1 MVDQKTY
8 FNPFPGLR
16 SFEENEEYLFFG
28 REKQI
33 DDLLDQLEQTH
44 FLAVIGTSG
53 SGKSSL
59 VKSGLLPSLH
69 SGFIRGVG
77 KGWRIGV
84 FRPGDNPIGNLA
96 SCLCSGE
103 FVDEENEEEN
113 FNLQP
118 IVESVLRRSDQG
130 ISNVVDQFLNKLPEN
145 ILIVAD
151 QFEELFRFSKYE
163 KISSRG
169 TRDAVLFVN
178 LLLAAIG
185 DRKRRIYVV
194 FTMRSDFIGNC
205 TEFRGLPEAMG
216 TGQYLIPR
224 MSRNEIQ
231 LAITGPVAVAGAEI
245 SPQLVSMLI
254 NEVGD
259 NPDQLPILQHALMRT
274 YDYWSAHTNGKAPIT
289 IEHYQSVGKMELAL
303 SYHADEAYYELTE
316 EQKIICT
323 ALFRSLTETG
333 TVVGGV
339 RRPTKLL
346 ELCELLAV
354 DKDTLIPIINVF
366 RQHGRSFLMP
376 SLEIE
381 LHDESVIDI
390 SHESLMRVW
399 IRLIDWFKE
408 EMNSAEIYLKLCKD
422 AASYQD
428 GKGSLL
434 VNPELAITL
443 KWRDKQRPTEGW
455 GARYNIS
462 YIRAI
467 NFLEQ
472 SKVNNDFIIEQKE
485 LSRKYKLKKTKR
497 ILAAVSVLFFAAV
510 VAALFAYTAMN
521 TAKEQRQIAQDQKQ
535 EAEEQ
540 KERAETQKKEAE
552 EQREEAQN
560 QRKKAEAQKQKADS
574 LRRISDA
581 RRIALEAIKKF
592 DTGNSSEGVELAAK
606 AYDTLPS
613 SGKKKR
619 YTEIYSALNRA
630 LREFKTG
637 TSPQEH
643 SCGLKLFAKHPKL
656 NKLVFIDMEGN
667 VYKHTIDK
675 IKLIKNFDPEVRYSS
690 LKYTNDGEYLILGT
704 DQGTVQILNNENEV
718 INTQTFENKIS
729 EIYVMTINSANYIL
743 IFEKDNMHSIKL
755 DNGSLTRQSKVVLPK
770 LNTKLHYISKD
781 FSKMVIS
788 QSSNAFVYSID
799 IDQEQIV
806 LSDEDKIETPSLI
819 ESIEISSNN
828 KYLALGMKN
837 GYIHLSLLRNQ
848 NRYIYSKTVSSHK
861 SAVSSVKFHIS
872 NDESLLFS
880 SSYDNKIHVTNIDE
894 VDNYA
899 ILNGHQSWIRQ
910 IEISN
915 DRKQIISISED
926 KTLRYW
932 FIDPED
938 IVKRLN
944 ETKN

>member
-16 SFEENEEYLFFG
+16 SFEEHEEYLFFG

-96 SCLCSGE
+96 SCLCSSE
-103 FVDEENEEEN
+103 FVVEENEEEN

-163 KISSRG
+163 RTSSKG
-169 TRDAVLFVN
+169 TRDAVLFIN
-178 LLLAAIG
+178 LLLAAIR

-205 TEFRGLPEAMG
+205 TEFRGLPEAMSA
-216 TGQYLIPR
+216 GQYLIPR

-245 SPQLVSMLI
+245 SPQLVSMLL

-274 YDYWSAHTNGKAPIT
+274 YDYWSEHTNREVPIT

-316 EQKIICT
+316 EQKIICAT
-323 ALFRSLTETG
+323 LFRSLTETG

-399 IRLIDWFKE
+399 VRLIDWFKE
-408 EMNSAEIYLKLCKD
+408 EMNSAEIYLKL
-422 AASYQD
+422 
-428 GKGSLL
+428 
-434 VNPELAITL
+434 
-443 KWRDKQRPTEGW
+443 
-455 GARYNIS
+455 
-462 YIRAI
+462 
-467 NFLEQ
+467 
-472 SKVNNDFIIEQKE
+472 
-485 LSRKYKLKKTKR
+485 
-497 ILAAVSVLFFAAV
+497 
-510 VAALFAYTAMN
+510 
-521 TAKEQRQIAQDQKQ
+521 
-535 EAEEQ
+535 
-540 KERAETQKKEAE
+540 
-552 EQREEAQN
+552 
-560 QRKKAEAQKQKADS
+560 
-574 LRRISDA
+574 
-581 RRIALEAIKKF
+581 
-592 DTGNSSEGVELAAK
+592 
-606 AYDTLPS
+606 
-613 SGKKKR
+613 
-619 YTEIYSALNRA
+619 
-630 LREFKTG
+630 
-637 TSPQEH
+637 
-643 SCGLKLFAKHPKL
+643 
-656 NKLVFIDMEGN
+656 
-667 VYKHTIDK
+667 
-675 IKLIKNFDPEVRYSS
+675 
-690 LKYTNDGEYLILGT
+690 
-704 DQGTVQILNNENEV
+704 
-718 INTQTFENKIS
+718 
-729 EIYVMTINSANYIL
+729 
-743 IFEKDNMHSIKL
+743 
-755 DNGSLTRQSKVVLPK
+755 
-770 LNTKLHYISKD
+770 
-781 FSKMVIS
+781 
-788 QSSNAFVYSID
+788 
-799 IDQEQIV
+799 
-806 LSDEDKIETPSLI
+806 
-819 ESIEISSNN
+819 
-828 KYLALGMKN
+828 
-837 GYIHLSLLRNQ
+837 
-848 NRYIYSKTVSSHK
+848 
-861 SAVSSVKFHIS
+861 
-872 NDESLLFS
+872 
-880 SSYDNKIHVTNIDE
+880 
-894 VDNYA
+894 
-899 ILNGHQSWIRQ
+899 
-910 IEISN
+910 
-915 DRKQIISISED
+915 
-926 KTLRYW
+926 
-932 FIDPED
+932 
-938 IVKRLN
+938 
-944 ETKN
+944 

>member
-1 MVDQKTY
+1 ML
-8 FNPFPGLR
+8 PFFSTMRGPPV
-16 SFEENEEYLFFG
+16 YL
-28 REKQI
+28 
-33 DDLLDQLEQTH
+33 
-44 FLAVIGTSG
+44 
-53 SGKSSL
+53 
-59 VKSGLLPSLH
+59 
-69 SGFIRGVG
+69 
-77 KGWRIGV
+77 
-84 FRPGDNPIGNLA
+84 
-96 SCLCSGE
+96 
-103 FVDEENEEEN
+103 ENEEEN

-163 KISSRG
+163 KISSKG

-245 SPQLVSMLI
+245 SPQLVSMLL

-366 RQHGRSFLMP
+366 RHHGRSFLMP

-535 EAEEQ
+535 KAEEQRTIEQQRAKELLAEQKKLAEEQ
-540 KERAETQKKEAE
+540 KRKELLAKQKAE
-552 EQREEAQN
+552 ELRIAQTEKMKELLMAQRKQIYLQLPENTSQVQSTNISSNKSNLSESLINELKNIETKINDVMLNLDLDKRLDLTKKIVQDVFKSSTATKEIDPKYETLNLQIVN
-560 QRKKAEAQKQKADS
+560 QRK
-574 LRRISDA
+574 L
-581 RRIALEAIKKF
+581 LE
-592 DTGNSSEGVELAAK
+592 ELL
-606 AYDTLPS
+606 D
-613 SGKKKR
+613 
-619 YTEIYSALNRA
+619 YSN
-630 LREFKTG
+630 
-637 TSPQEH
+637 
-643 SCGLKLFAKHPKL
+643 
-656 NKLVFIDMEGN
+656 
-667 VYKHTIDK
+667 
-675 IKLIKNFDPEVRYSS
+675 
-690 LKYTNDGEYLILGT
+690 KYT
-704 DQGTVQILNNENEV
+704 
-718 INTQTFENKIS
+718 
-729 EIYVMTINSANYIL
+729 
-743 IFEKDNMHSIKL
+743 
-755 DNGSLTRQSKVVLPK
+755 
-770 LNTKLHYISKD
+770 
-781 FSKMVIS
+781 
-788 QSSNAFVYSID
+788 
-799 IDQEQIV
+799 
-806 LSDEDKIETPSLI
+806 
-819 ESIEISSNN
+819 
-828 KYLALGMKN
+828 
-837 GYIHLSLLRNQ
+837 
-848 NRYIYSKTVSSHK
+848 
-861 SAVSSVKFHIS
+861 
-872 NDESLLFS
+872 
-880 SSYDNKIHVTNIDE
+880 SY
-894 VDNYA
+894 
-899 ILNGHQSWIRQ
+899 
-910 IEISN
+910 
-915 DRKQIISISED
+915 
-926 KTLRYW
+926 
-932 FIDPED
+932 
-938 IVKRLN
+938 
-944 ETKN
+944 